1 MLKEEGGSTE
11 GENYSELGS
20 FMVEVVFLEPDKL
33 FQIAEMK
40 WWVGNGEHSS
50 N

>member
-1 MLKEEGGSTE
+1 ME

-20 FMVEVVFLEPDKL
+20 FHGGGGFFLEPEKL